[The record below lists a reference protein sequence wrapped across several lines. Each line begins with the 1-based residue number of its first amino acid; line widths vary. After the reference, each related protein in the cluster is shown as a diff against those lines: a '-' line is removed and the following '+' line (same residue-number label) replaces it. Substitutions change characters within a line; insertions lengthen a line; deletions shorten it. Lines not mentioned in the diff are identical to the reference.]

1 MNNFTENKRAFGAY
15 LKRFYDV
22 MLPTHAAIMD
32 MKTRGAE
39 KSLIFVP
46 DRMIDAADEMLS
58 FYRENSTKVNEA
70 RARLPVVLVSMSKDA
85 NPSMADYSSQAAS
98 PSYVQFPSDER
109 NRAFKL
115 QVMVM
120 ERRAQLAFFGAEET
134 SIRSLATQFVM
145 WAARPENRRFTSSYA
160 LINGVVEQFPISIES
175 SELMASSVVTGQK
188 NITLLTIDMTLRES
202 TPFLTTPESE
212 KGVYVEDSDGY
223 KLVTEVIVNDTDLQ
237 EHQHVTEQTTSNNRV
252 RHDGISLGG
261 AE

>member
-22 MLPTHAAIMD
+22 MLPTHAAIME

-39 KSLIFVP
+39 KSMVFVP
-46 DRMIDAADEMLS
+46 DRMIDAADEMLA
-58 FYRENSTKVNEA
+58 FYRENSTKVDVA
-70 RARLPVVLVSMSKDA
+70 RARLPVVLVSMGKDA
-85 NPSMADYSSQAAS
+85 NPSMADYSSQASS
-98 PSYVQFPSDER
+98 PSYVKFPSDER
-109 NRAFKL
+109 ERVFKL

-134 SIRSLATQFVM
+134 SVRSMATQFVM
-145 WAARPENRRFTSSYA
+145 WAARPENRRFVSKYA

-175 SELMASSVVTGQK
+175 SELMASNVVTGQK

-212 KGVYVEDSDGY
+212 KGIYVEDSDGF
-223 KLVTEVIVNDTDLQ
+223 KVVTEVLVNDADLN
-237 EHQHVTEQTTSNNRV
+237 EHSHITEATVGHLKDRDNGLS
-252 RHDGISLGG
+252 DGVD
-261 AE
+261 